1 MTTLLL
7 GAHPISKEALTM
19 INQSTLE
26 TLRNMRLS
34 AMAQSFEDQL
44 TNSETYHSLS
54 FEERFGLLVDA
65 EWAKRQ
71 TNRLNRAIKM
81 ARFSNPEAC
90 IEKIEYYPD
99 RKLDKTQMLRL
110 ATCKYIEQKH
120 HIIIEGASGNGKT
133 WIANALGNAACRKF
147 KSVRYVRMPELLDEL
162 MVARGVGTF
171 KKVIKNYQKVDLLIM
186 DEWLIRCL
194 APTEAYDLLEIIEA
208 KTRHGSMIFC
218 TQYGIKGWCA
228 RISPSNDGP
237 VSEAIVD
244 RIIHNSYE
252 IIIDGEVSMRE
263 RHGINSANQ
272 NGDTTML

>member
-1 MTTLLL
+1 
-7 GAHPISKEALTM
+7 M
-19 INQSTLE
+19 IDQSTLE

-44 TNSETYHSLS
+44 NDSETYCSLS
-54 FEERFGLLVDA
+54 FEERFALLVDA

-71 TNRLNRAIKM
+71 ANKLSKVIKQ

-99 RKLDKTQMLRL
+99 RKLDKAQMLRL
-110 ATCKYIEQKH
+110 ATCKYIEQGH
-120 HIIIEGASGNGKT
+120 HIILEGASGNGKT
-133 WIANALGNAACRKF
+133 WLANALGNAACRKF

-162 MVARGVGTF
+162 MVAKGTGTF
-171 KKVIKNYQKVDLLIM
+171 KKVIRTYQKVDLLIL
-186 DEWLIRCL
+186 DEWLIRGL
-194 APTEAYDLLEIIEA
+194 TPNEAYDLLEIIEA

-218 TQYGIKGWCA
+218 TQYAIKSWCA
-228 RISPSNDGP
+228 RISPTNDGP

-244 RIIHNSYE
+244 RIIHNSHE

-263 RHGINSANQ
+263 RHGIKSSNRSEDQ
-272 NGDTTML
+272 TIL

>member
-1 MTTLLL
+1 
-7 GAHPISKEALTM
+7 M

-26 TLRNMRLS
+26 TLRSMRLS

-44 TNSETYHSLS
+44 NDSETYRSLS

-71 TNRLNRAIKM
+71 ANKLTRVIKQ
-81 ARFSNPEAC
+81 AHFSNPEAC

-99 RKLDKTQMLRL
+99 RKLDKAQMLRL
-110 ATCKYIEQKH
+110 ATCKYIEQGH
-120 HIIIEGASGNGKT
+120 HIILEGASGNGKT

-162 MVARGVGTF
+162 MVAKGTGTF
-171 KKVIKNYQKVDLLIM
+171 KKVIRNYQKVDLLIM

-194 APTEAYDLLEIIEA
+194 TPNEAYDLLEIIEA

-218 TQYGIKGWCA
+218 TQYGVKGWCA

-252 IIIDGEVSMRE
+252 IVIDGEVSMRE
-263 RHGINSANQ
+263 RHGIKYPNRNDDA
-272 NGDTTML
+272 TIME